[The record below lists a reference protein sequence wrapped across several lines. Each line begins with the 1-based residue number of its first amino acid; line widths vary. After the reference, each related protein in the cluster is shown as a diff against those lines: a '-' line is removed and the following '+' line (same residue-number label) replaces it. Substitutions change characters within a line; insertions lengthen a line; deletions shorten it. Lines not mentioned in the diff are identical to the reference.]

1 MLLMKPKYGWIYLGF
16 IVSLAVLITV
26 TLLYY
31 RQSNRI
37 KNFHDEQDL
46 NYSVFRQFIALKE
59 AVQLAE
65 SEAYGFMVSRDSSL
79 LMEIQSIRPTINNH
93 IDTLRNLL
101 GKDDNR
107 YRKLILMNSTL
118 SRRINTLNRNLYRIS
133 VGDTVDIVYNII
145 EGQRLSKEVRKE
157 MEEIQQI
164 GIYKVETIRAKIKAN
179 QDISPVYFNAILIF
193 SGVLTFSLFVLIV
206 REMRMRLR
214 YQVELEKRINELNQ
228 STAELEQFT
237 FVASHDLQEP
247 LRKIRTFSDRL
258 VLKHKPQMNEE
269 AGRIIDRIDASAHRM
284 QDMIQDMVSFTNLV
298 NRKDKSS
305 RVDLNLIINSV
316 HDSLKEQIAEKNAT
330 IRFDALPVI
339 NGYAD
344 QLFLLFRSLMENSIK
359 FNEPGRSLEITIRW
373 IRVEGRTL
381 EGLNVSTNRNYHL
394 VTFRDNGIGF
404 NNEFAS
410 KIFMIFQRLHSQE
423 SHYHGKGIGLA
434 IAQRVMTNHNGI
446 ISARGVQGEGATFS
460 LYFPIDE

>member
-1 MLLMKPKYGWIYLGF
+1 MKPKYGWIYLGF
-16 IVSLAVLITV
+16 IVSLAVLVTV
-26 TLLYY
+26 TLLFY

-46 NYSVFRQFIALKE
+46 NYAVFRQFISLKE
-59 AVQLAE
+59 AVQQAE
-65 SEAYGFMVSRDSSL
+65 VEAYGFMVTRDSSL
-79 LMEIQSIRPTINNH
+79 LQQINTIRPTINDH
-93 IDTLRNLL
+93 VDTLKNLL
-101 GKDDNR
+101 GKDDTR

-118 SRRINTLNRNLYRIS
+118 ARRINTLNRNLYRMS
-133 VGDTVDIVYNII
+133 VGDTVDLVYNIM
-145 EGQRLSKEVRKE
+145 EGQRLSKEVKKE
-157 MEEIQQI
+157 MKEIQEL
-164 GIYKVETIRAKIKAN
+164 GTMKVEISRSKIKEN
-179 QDISPVYFNAILIF
+179 QDISPFYFNAILIF
-193 SGVLTFSLFVLIV
+193 SGFLTFALFILIV
-206 REMRMRLR
+206 REMRMRLK
-214 YQVELEKRINELNQ
+214 YQVELEKRVNELNQ

-258 VLKHKPQMNEE
+258 VVKHKSQMNEE
-269 AGRIIDRIDASAHRM
+269 AGKIIDRIDASAHRM

-298 NRKDKSS
+298 NRKDRYSK
-305 RVDLNLIINSV
+305 VDLNLIINSV
-316 HDSLKEQIAEKNAT
+316 HDSLKEQISEKKAT

-339 NGYAD
+339 NGFPD

-359 FNEPGRSLEITIRW
+359 FNEPGRPLEITIRW
-373 IRVEGRTL
+373 IRIEGKSL
-381 EGLNVSTNRNYHL
+381 NDMNVSSNRNYHL
-394 VTFRDNGIGF
+394 ITFRDNGIGF

-434 IAQRVMTNHNGI
+434 IAQRVMTNHNGL
-446 ISARGVQGEGATFS
+446 ISAKGVQGEGATFS